1 VVATLLTL
9 VFLPALY
16 VAWFRFRPADLA
28 NASTGECVEG
38 WLDQLRG
45 MNQAAE

>member
-16 VAWFRFRPADLA
+16 VAWLRVGPVEAGAQPPKQHHVPRFSNPK
-28 NASTGECVEG
+28 
-38 WLDQLRG
+38 
-45 MNQAAE
+45 AACDAV

>member
-16 VAWFRFRPADLA
+16 VAWFRIEPAPARQPIEVAGAPALA
-28 NASTGECVEG
+28 AS
-38 WLDQLRG
+38 
-45 MNQAAE
+45 